1 MLPKGGL
8 QEIMKQAQ
16 KLQKEMEKAR
26 EALEQETVDASAG
39 GGMVTVVATG
49 KKVIKSIKIAPE
61 AMSEDSEMLED
72 LIMAAVNQA
81 LRKADEIAQEKM
93 GSLTGGLGNLPGFG
107 L

>member
-26 EALEQETVDASAG
+26 EALEQETVEASAG
-39 GGMVTVVATG
+39 GGMVIVVATG
-49 KKVIKSIKIAPE
+49 KKVIKSVKIAPE
-61 AMSEDSEMLED
+61 AMSEDTEMLED

-93 GSLTGGLGNLPGFG
+93 GSLTGGLGNMPGFG

>member
-26 EALEQETVDASAG
+26 ETLEQETVEASAG
-39 GGMVTVVATG
+39 GGMVTVIATG
-49 KKVIKSIKIAPE
+49 KKVIKSVKIAPE
-61 AMSEDSEMLED
+61 AMSDDTEMLED

-81 LRKADEIAQEKM
+81 LRKADEIAQEKL
-93 GSLTGGLGNLPGFG
+93 GSLTGGLGNIPGFG

>member
-16 KLQKEMEKAR
+16 KLQKDMEKAR
-26 EALEQETVDASAG
+26 ESLEHETVEANAG

-49 KKVIKSIKIAPE
+49 KKLIKSVKIAPE
-61 AMSEDSEMLED
+61 ALSEDAEMLED

-81 LRKADEIAQEKM
+81 LRKADEIIQEKM
-93 GSLTGGLGNLPGFG
+93 GSFTGGLGNIPGIG

>member
-26 EALEQETVDASAG
+26 ETLELETVEASAG
-39 GGMVTVVATG
+39 GGMVTVIATG
-49 KKVIKSIKIAPE
+49 KKVIKSVKIAPE
-61 AMSEDSEMLED
+61 AMSEDTEMLED

-81 LRKADEIAQEKM
+81 LRKADEIAQEKL
-93 GSLTGGLGNLPGFG
+93 GSLTGGLGNIPGLG